1 MKHIISYVTLLLFSV
16 PVFAQRPEIIDNRLH
31 TLQVIVNQDPLLPPI
46 IALNSDQYVDIS
58 FDEFTHEYHR
68 YIYKVEHCDAQWQP
82 SSEIFESDFLE
93 GFNGQPIED
102 YEKSFNTTVLYTHY
116 NLRIPNE
123 YLSLKLSG
131 NYKVTI
137 YNDEDNEPRP
147 VAVACF
153 CITEPGTSISAT
165 VSSNTDIDFNN
176 SHQQVSF
183 DINYGAMRVIDPIR
197 ELKTVVIQNRR
208 TDNMVF
214 NPKPNIQ
221 TRNQLQYTH
230 NRDLIFPAGNEYHKF
245 EVLDVHQP
253 SLNVDR
259 IEWHDPHYHAV
270 LFQNSTAR
278 SYVYDEDQNGAFIIR
293 NADDY
298 DVETTCEYLFVHF
311 ALRSPQIPGG
321 EVYVNGQWTY
331 NRFTPTNKLT
341 YNQQSGA
348 YEGSMLLKQGYYSY
362 NYLFVP
368 NGSGT
373 GTTTKTD
380 GNFYETENEYI
391 ILVYHRPTGGRYD
404 RLVGYRR
411 INFKN

>member
-16 PVFAQRPEIIDNRLH
+16 HVFAQRPEIIDNRLH

-404 RLVGYRR
+404 KLVGYRR

>member
-404 RLVGYRR
+404 KLVGYRK

>member
-245 EVLDVHQP
+245 EVLNVHQP

-270 LFQNSTAR
+270 LFQNSIAR

-368 NGSGT
+368 NGSDT

>member
-183 DINYGAMRVIDPIR
+183 DINYGTMRVIDPIR

-404 RLVGYRR
+404 KLVGYRK

>member
-123 YLSLKLSG
+123 YISLKLSG

-183 DINYGAMRVIDPIR
+183 EINYGAMRVIDPIR

-214 NPKPNIQ
+214 NPRPNIQ

-230 NRDLIFPAGNEYHKF
+230 NRDLVFPAGNEYHKF

-259 IEWHDPHYHAV
+259 IEWHDPHYHAI
-270 LFQNSTAR
+270 LFQNTTAR

-311 ALRSPQIPGG
+311 ALRCPQIPGG

-368 NGSGT
+368 NGAGT

>member
-16 PVFAQRPEIIDNRLH
+16 PIFAQRPEIIDNRLH

-123 YLSLKLSG
+123 YISLKLSG

-214 NPKPNIQ
+214 NPRPNIQ

-230 NRDLIFPAGNEYHKF
+230 NRDLVFPAGNEYHKF

-259 IEWHDPHYHAV
+259 IEWHDPHYHAI
-270 LFQNSTAR
+270 LFQNTTAR

-380 GNFYETENEYI
+380 GNFYETENEYM

>member
-176 SHQQVSF
+176 SHQQVK
-183 DINYGAMRVIDPIR
+183 I
-197 ELKTVVIQNRR
+197 
-208 TDNMVF
+208 
-214 NPKPNIQ
+214 
-221 TRNQLQYTH
+221 
-230 NRDLIFPAGNEYHKF
+230 
-245 EVLDVHQP
+245 P
-253 SLNVDR
+253 S
-259 IEWHDPHYHAV
+259 
-270 LFQNSTAR
+270 
-278 SYVYDEDQNGAFIIR
+278 
-293 NADDY
+293 
-298 DVETTCEYLFVHF
+298 
-311 ALRSPQIPGG
+311 
-321 EVYVNGQWTY
+321 VN
-331 NRFTPTNKLT
+331 
-341 YNQQSGA
+341 
-348 YEGSMLLKQGYYSY
+348 
-362 NYLFVP
+362 
-368 NGSGT
+368 
-373 GTTTKTD
+373 
-380 GNFYETENEYI
+380 
-391 ILVYHRPTGGRYD
+391 
-404 RLVGYRR
+404 
-411 INFKN
+411 